1 MKTFPF
7 NKGTRQRCLLSFL
20 FKVVLEVLASA
31 EGLGEKCVSLLGPE
45 GKKIKWPFFSDNVN
59 RKKDSPKASTNKLLG
74 LIREFSKTG
83 EHKMYIF
90 QSYICGNKQ
99 EENKILFKKG

>member
-31 EGLGEKCVSLLGPE
+31 EGLGENVFPFWDQK
-45 GKKIKWPFFSDNVN
+45 GKNQM
-59 RKKDSPKASTNKLLG
+59 A
-74 LIREFSKTG
+74 
-83 EHKMYIF
+83 IF
-90 QSYICGNKQ
+90 
-99 EENKILFKKG
+99 LR